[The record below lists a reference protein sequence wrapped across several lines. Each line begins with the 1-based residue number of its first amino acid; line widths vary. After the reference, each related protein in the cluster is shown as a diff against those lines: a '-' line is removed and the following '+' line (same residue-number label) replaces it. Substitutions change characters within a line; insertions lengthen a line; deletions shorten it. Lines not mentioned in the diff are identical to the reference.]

1 MLRQKKAVK
10 LAANLYIVS
19 KNINNLENLP
29 RYLGLLKD
37 PLTLFSSIYLIE
49 TLRDMASTSYI
60 YKIDLGNSLYN
71 IGKTLYL
78 DLKK

>member
-1 MLRQKKAVK
+1 MKTPILC
-10 LAANLYIVS
+10 IVS

-60 YKIDLGNSLYN
+60 YKIDLGNFSLQYW
-71 IGKTLYL
+71 K
-78 DLKK
+78 DFVSRFKKSKIIWLV

>member
-1 MLRQKKAVK
+1 MKTPILC
-10 LAANLYIVS
+10 IVS

-49 TLRDMASTSYI
+49 TLRDMASTSY
-60 YKIDLGNSLYN
+60 K
-71 IGKTLYL
+71 
-78 DLKK
+78 